1 MANKMRYQVQG
12 KFKSGRQVKFWVE
25 LEDRGGQQKTFNDLE
40 RILNG
45 NIAHMDVYLLKEGVQ
60 EIEGEP

>member
-1 MANKMRYQVQG
+1 MPSKMRYQVQG

-40 RILNG
+40 RILKG
-45 NIAHMDVYLLKEGVQ
+45 NFEPTTMYLLKEGVL
-60 EIEGEP
+60 ELEGEP